1 MTEQNTE
8 AFEGFDDIWSA
19 ILDERILIKLGEKID
34 ALKVKMLEDAK
45 PQKKYG
51 DESKSEDSD
60 SEDERKKGD
69 AEAPES
75 PSNFKLIDNTIRSE
89 VQKSLYK

>member
-34 ALKVKMLEDAK
+34 ALKVKIIEDQK

-51 DESKSEDSD
+51 DESKSEDSE
-60 SEDERKKGD
+60 SEDDRKKLD
-69 AEAPES
+69 PDAPES
-75 PSNFKLIDNTIRSE
+75 PSNFKLIDNTIKSP

>member
-34 ALKVKMLEDAK
+34 ALKVKIM
-45 PQKKYG
+45 
-51 DESKSEDSD
+51 EDS
-60 SEDERKKGD
+60 K
-69 AEAPES
+69 P
-75 PSNFKLIDNTIRSE
+75 
-89 VQKSLYK
+89 